1 LHTGF
6 IAKPGSH
13 FVAKLTPPQSQVQV
27 ANAAFK
33 KEAANSSRELTKD
46 EIRVFPNPSSDLFQV
61 MLVYDYALE
70 NASNNFSIQVFD
82 VLGKVVYENRT
93 PSRSGLFQINLAD
106 QAKGI
111 FFLKISSINNTN
123 SVKTLL
129 LK

>member
-1 LHTGF
+1 M
-6 IAKPGSH
+6 
-13 FVAKLTPPQSQVQV
+13 QV

-33 KEAANSSRELTKD
+33 KEESNSSGELTND
-46 EIRVFPNPSSDLFQV
+46 EIKVFPNPSSDLFQV

-111 FFLKISSINNTN
+111 YFLKISSINNTN